1 MGQSITLWFQRSQAI
16 SSQLFSPVF
25 EAEALRDGTVLL
37 TILALTGGSTAQI
50 TAEQSLDPNDPNSWS
65 TLVAV
70 NGNAVNSFSGVLAGY
85 VAGTTIPAGPYVRF
99 RADILL
105 SPGDRIVWSASVTL
119 RE

>member
-25 EAEALRDGTVLL
+25 DAAALRDGTILL
-37 TILALTGGSTAQI
+37 SILALSGGATAQI

-65 TLVAV
+65 TGVGV
-70 NGNAVNSFSGVLAGY
+70 FGNAVNNFPGVLGGY
-85 VAGTTIPAGPYVRF
+85 AAGTTVPMGPYVRF

-105 SPGDRIVWSASVTL
+105 TLGDRIVWSASVAL

>member
-1 MGQSITLWFQRSQAI
+1 MGQSITLWLERSQAI

-25 EAEALRDGTVLL
+25 DAAELRDGTILL
-37 TILALTGGSTAQI
+37 TILALSGGATAQI

-70 NGNAVNSFSGVLAGY
+70 NGNTVNNFPGILGGY
-85 VAGTTIPAGPYVRF
+85 AAGTTVPMGPYLRF

-105 SPGDRIVWSASVTL
+105 SLGDAIVWSASVSL
-119 RE
+119 RA

>member
-1 MGQSITLWFQRSQAI
+1 MGQSSTLWFQRSQAI

-25 EAEALRDGTVLL
+25 DAAALRDGTILL
-37 TILALTGGSTAQI
+37 TILALTGGSTAQV

-70 NGNAVNSFSGVLAGY
+70 SGNTVSSFSGVLAGY
-85 VAGTTIPAGPYVRF
+85 LAGTTVPMGPYLRF

-119 RE
+119 RA